1 MGKQLEV
8 SEVGMKFKFN
18 NKLEECGD
26 LKIVQWNEWLF
37 VCRKD
42 HSEISRDFYYRVQHG
57 VSSKKNAHLRKFGES
72 FEGVFHL
79 DEMESAIEYLHLA
92 AENA

>member
-1 MGKQLEV
+1 MGNQLEV
-8 SEVGMKFKFN
+8 SEVGMKFN

-42 HSEISRDFYYRVQHG
+42 HSEISSDFYYRVQNG
-57 VSSKKNAHLRKFGES
+57 VSSTKNAHLRAFGES
-72 FEGVFHL
+72 FEGVFHSS
-79 DEMESAIEYLHLA
+79 EMESAVQFLHFA
-92 AENA
+92 VENA